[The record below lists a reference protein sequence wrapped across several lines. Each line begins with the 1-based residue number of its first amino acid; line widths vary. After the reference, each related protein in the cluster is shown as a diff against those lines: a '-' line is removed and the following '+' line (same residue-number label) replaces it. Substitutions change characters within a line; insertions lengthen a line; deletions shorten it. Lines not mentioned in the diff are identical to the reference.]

1 MNGSPHPAADEP
13 ITPDLLADLQAGLLD
28 DDTAARLRHRVR
40 TDPEAAATLAAL
52 DRVRRELSAL
62 GTDNDSAPPLPPE
75 SARRVA
81 VTLRHLDRTPQH
93 RLRKTGLV
101 AGVCA
106 AVLAIGVGTAMLLRT
121 PDPVRSSSASIKDLT
136 QPAPAADLQLT
147 DQRILAL
154 LSGRP
159 DFGMLSDPKRRADCL
174 AGLGYP
180 RRGQG
185 AGRTATAV
193 RRQTRDSDPSARR
206 HTQLDRRA
214 ARGARLHGRTHRVA
228 VPYRGETALARG

>member
-101 AGVCA
+101 ASVCA

-180 RRGQG
+180 AGVKVLG
-185 AGRTATAV
+185 AQPQQFAGKPGILILLPDDTPNSIVALVVAPDCTAA
-193 RRQTRDSDPSARR
+193 
-206 HTQLDRRA
+206 HTGLLSHTVVKR
-214 ARGARLHGRTHRVA
+214 
-228 VPYRGETALARG
+228 P